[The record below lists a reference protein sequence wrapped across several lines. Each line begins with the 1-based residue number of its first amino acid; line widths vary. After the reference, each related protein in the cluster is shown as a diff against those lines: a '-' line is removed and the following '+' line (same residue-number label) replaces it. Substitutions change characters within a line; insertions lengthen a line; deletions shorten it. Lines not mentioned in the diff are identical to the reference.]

1 MLILGIDP
9 GSNAT
14 GYGLIQS
21 RAGRLRAVDFG
32 TITPPRG
39 LLFYDRLPYLF
50 TALESLVARTRP
62 DQSAIEDLFHARNSQ
77 VALKL
82 GHVRGI
88 VLLAMQRGGVPIH
101 QYAPRL
107 VKQAVGGYGGGGEG
121 IAAPDGPPPARR
133 AVGSDGARRLGRARR
148 RHLSCP
154 LRTPCPTRTTG
165 PRLSIPL
172 HREDDESAPRR

>member
-9 GSNAT
+9 GSTAT

-39 LLFYDRLPYLF
+39 LPFHDRLPHLF

-62 DQSAIEDLFHARNSQ
+62 DQAAIEDLFHARNSQ

-88 VLLAMQRGGVPIH
+88 VLLAMLRGGLPIH

-107 VKQAVGGYGGGGEG
+107 VKKTVAGYGGAEKE
-121 IAAPDGPPPARR
+121 PLRR
-133 AVGSDGARRLGRARR
+133 MVGLLLGVPSGSMALDASDALAVAICHAHSVPRARLGQPA
-148 RHLSCP
+148 L
-154 LRTPCPTRTTG
+154 
-165 PRLSIPL
+165 
-172 HREDDESAPRR
+172 A